1 MQKEVGARKVIF
13 LKKEEGM
20 SEKGMVCHRPR
31 IEDVKKVKA
40 FENLTDQEANEKLD
54 FMEEFCR
61 LIYQCYLNDTRK
73 GCLKSIEEQLG
84 VV

>member
-1 MQKEVGARKVIF
+1 
-13 LKKEEGM
+13 M
-20 SEKGMVCHRPR
+20 SEKEMVCYRPR
-31 IEDVKKVKA
+31 VEDVKKVKV

-73 GCLKSIEEQLG
+73 ENQQSIE
-84 VV
+84 